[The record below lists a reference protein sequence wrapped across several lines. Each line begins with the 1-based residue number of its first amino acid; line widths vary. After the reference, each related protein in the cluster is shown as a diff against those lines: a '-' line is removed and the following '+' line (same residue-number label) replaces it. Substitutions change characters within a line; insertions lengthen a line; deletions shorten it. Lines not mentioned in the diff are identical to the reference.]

1 MKYFTKPLLAARN
14 TTEAAVEIRRIFT
27 LIQPH
32 LDAVEAAIGRQ
43 AEGFDPAVRGYVE
56 YACASSGK
64 RLRPALALLAGGAT
78 GAITA
83 AHQNLALIM
92 ELIHLAT
99 LVHDD
104 VLDGADKRRDQ
115 PTANSRWG
123 NTISV
128 LLGDC
133 LFAHALDLAT
143 NFEEAEISR
152 TIARAA
158 SAVCTGEILQTQRRF
173 DLNLSLPDYYRI
185 IEMKTAALF
194 GAAAGLGARLNAVEL
209 GVSEAMKVYGLKI
222 GTAYQVYD
230 DLLDMAGDE
239 AAAGKTLGTDLK
251 KGKLTLPILN
261 LLQGAENGQRE
272 RFTQTI
278 LRGEDDD
285 LAALCETAHGTG
297 AIASAAQA
305 GRDLVDEGVRQLDV
319 LAPGPYR
326 DALGDVGRRLGV
338 MIGQFAE

>member
-1 MKYFTKPLLAARN
+1 MNYFTKPFLAARK

-32 LDAVEAAIGRQ
+32 LDAVEASIGQQ
-43 AEGFDPAVRGYVE
+43 AEAFDPAVRGYVD
-56 YACASSGK
+56 YACATSGK
-64 RLRPALALLAGGAT
+64 RLRPALALLAAGAT
-78 GAITA
+78 GGIEPK
-83 AHQNLALIM
+83 HQTLAMVI

-104 VLDGADKRRDQ
+104 VLDGAEKRRDQ

-143 NFEEAEISR
+143 NFDDAEVSR
-152 TIARAA
+152 AIARAA
-158 SAVCTGEILQTQRRF
+158 TAVCTGEILQTQRRF
-173 DLNLSLPDYYRI
+173 DLNLGLPDYYRI

-194 GAAAGLGARLNAVEL
+194 GAAAGQGARLNGVGPE
-209 GVSEAMKVYGLKI
+209 VSEALKVYGLKI

-230 DLLDMAGDE
+230 DLLDLAGDE

-251 KGKLTLPILN
+251 KGKLTLPILK
-261 LLQGAENGQRE
+261 LLAGSENGQRE
-272 RFTQTI
+272 RLTQTI
-278 LRGEDDD
+278 LHGDADD
-285 LAALCETAHGTG
+285 LTALAELAHGSG
-297 AIASAAQA
+297 AIAEAALA
-305 GRDLVDEGVRQLDV
+305 GRGLVDEGVRQLDV
-319 LAPGPYR
+319 LGPSPYR
-326 DALGDVGRRLGV
+326 DAMENVGQRLGT

>member
-1 MKYFTKPLLAARN
+1 MPWKPPSAG
-14 TTEAAVEIRRIFT
+14 RR
-27 LIQPH
+27 
-32 LDAVEAAIGRQ
+32 RQ
-43 AEGFDPAVRGYVE
+43 FDPAVRGYVD
-56 YACASSGK
+56 YACATSGK
-64 RLRPALALLAGGAT
+64 RLRPALALLAAGAT
-78 GAITA
+78 GEITA
-83 AHQNLALIM
+83 PHQTLAMII

-104 VLDGADKRRDQ
+104 VLDGAEKRRDQ

-143 NFEEAEISR
+143 TFDDAAVSR

-158 SAVCTGEILQTQRRF
+158 TAVCTGEILQTQRRF

-194 GAAAGLGARLNAVEL
+194 GAAAGLGAHLNEVGPEI
-209 GVSEAMKVYGLKI
+209 SEALKLYGLKI

-230 DLLDMAGDE
+230 DLLDLAGDE
-239 AAAGKTLGTDLK
+239 TAAGKTLGTDLK
-251 KGKLTLPILN
+251 KGKLTLPILK

-272 RFTQTI
+272 RLTQTI
-278 LRGEDDD
+278 LRGGDDD
-285 LAALCETAHGTG
+285 LAELGEMARNSG
-297 AIASAAQA
+297 AMAAAAQ
-305 GRDLVDEGVRQLDV
+305 GGCGLVDEGLRQLDV
-319 LAPGPYR
+319 LEASVYR
-326 DALGDVGRRLGV
+326 DALGDVGRRLAV